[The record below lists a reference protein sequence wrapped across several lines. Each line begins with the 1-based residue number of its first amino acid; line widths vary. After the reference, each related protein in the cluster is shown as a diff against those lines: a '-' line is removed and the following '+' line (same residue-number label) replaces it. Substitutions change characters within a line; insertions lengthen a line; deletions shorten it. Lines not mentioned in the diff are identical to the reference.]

1 MAGLYAGA
9 RSFARI
15 GSLVAAPFQPKKPA
29 QAAVAAKEEV
39 QQEAPFSLM
48 NISLEVKR

>member
-1 MAGLYAGA
+1 VAGLHVGA

-15 GSLVAAPFQPKKPA
+15 SSLVAAPFHTKKQA
-29 QAAVAAKEEV
+29 QVQVAAKEEV
-39 QQEAPFSLM
+39 KQEEPFSLM